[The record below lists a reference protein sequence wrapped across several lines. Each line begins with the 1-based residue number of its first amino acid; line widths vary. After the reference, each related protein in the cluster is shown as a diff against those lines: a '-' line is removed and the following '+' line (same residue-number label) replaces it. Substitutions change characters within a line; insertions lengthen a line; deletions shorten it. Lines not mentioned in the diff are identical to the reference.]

1 MCLSNFVRCDGSN
14 ENEACRSIDLSKR
27 SPAGGTVGEGL
38 GGVALSEK
46 VCH

>member
-1 MCLSNFVRCDGSN
+1 MSLSNFVRCDGSN
-14 ENEACRSIDLSKR
+14 ENDACRFIYLSKR

-38 GGVALSEK
+38 GGVVLSEK